1 MTSEKQTNKQQSSG
15 TDIWVTGVRILLC
28 AFTPSCC
35 GLSRS
40 AKRSCHSGT
49 RRLSPQQKEGAEFIA
64 RRNPEPPETHHE
76 PDTHPEAQKSKAYLE
91 PHRQREFTFGRLPE
105 GQLGDGELQL
115 SSSFEHPYRLRVI
128 GKNGD
133 GGATILPACTWRRRH
148 LSGSLSYV
156 NTGSRPVIYISTPC
170 RVIRRFHA
178 QNAQPVVT
186 RVGSAPGEGE
196 ALPDGRHLITTT
208 DFPLCMGIRRAIPS
222 TKLTQVRAISCAAK
236 QLSNERRRT

>member
-1 MTSEKQTNKQQSSG
+1 MTSQERDIRRQEASCGSAWSIGVDHNHVCVPVIVQSHVPSKNQKAPDAVSCSG
-15 TDIWVTGVRILLC
+15 GSSDSDRISSDC
-28 AFTPSCC
+28 A
-35 GLSRS
+35 
-40 AKRSCHSGT
+40 
-49 RRLSPQQKEGAEFIA
+49 A

-208 DFPLCMGIRRAIPS
+208 DFPLCMGIRRAIPTMLRGKATMGAMS
-222 TKLTQVRAISCAAK
+222 T
-236 QLSNERRRT
+236 